1 MNPFMSDP
9 VFARL
14 ADVLE
19 HERELLLNGRPAD
32 AAALIEEKMLALQDF
47 ESLLEST
54 DMSGAPL
61 NKRRAIEAIIQL
73 AEENA
78 AHMEAIRNG
87 IRRAISR
94 LESITACAHVGSYSR
109 DGGQISFTNATGA
122 FSRKA

>member
-1 MNPFMSDP
+1 MNAAMKDP
-9 VFARL
+9 VFVRL

-19 HERELLLNGRPAD
+19 HERELLLTGQAAN

-54 DMSGAPL
+54 DVATAPL
-61 NKRRAIEAIIQL
+61 GVRRAIEAIIQL

-87 IRRAISR
+87 IRRAINR
-94 LESITACAHVGSYSR
+94 LDALTTSAHVGSYR
-109 DGGQISFTNATGA
+109 FDGAQISFTNATGA
-122 FSRKA
+122 FDRKA

>member
-1 MNPFMSDP
+1 MNPSMNDP
-9 VFARL
+9 VFVRL

-19 HERELLLNGRPAD
+19 QERELLLNGRPAD

-47 ESLLEST
+47 ETQLESI
-54 DMSGAPL
+54 DMPTATL
-61 NKRRAIEAIIQL
+61 HKRRAIEAIIQL

-94 LESITACAHVGSYSR
+94 LEGITSSAHVGSYSR
-109 DGGQISFTNATGA
+109 DGGQISFTKATGA
-122 FSRKA
+122 FNRKA